1 MVSWFLKVCFFK
13 FHLYRYSARM
23 QAARGGGVFASPLGV
38 PISGAAISAY
48 DAAAGSI
55 LERKEGNKAARAD
68 AAADAAGVGYDDDE
82 IIEEEGIGAPGGAR
96 SEAGRSIGDGVSI
109 VEESMAYTDD
119 FEPLS
124 HANTRVLSDDVME
137 EGLAAAA
144 AAQLKRAAAAGKR
157 PPGFASRGLSPG
169 RESGGGVG
177 NVHAQQEQG
186 AGAAF
191 DDSFDDKYKT
201 VTAKHDEVGPL
212 YTSNPVHP

>member
-144 AAQLKRAAAAGKR
+144 AEEGGGGGQAASGIRLQGFISRQGERGGRWERARAA
-157 PPGFASRGLSPG
+157 
-169 RESGGGVG
+169 
-177 NVHAQQEQG
+177 G
-186 AGAAF
+186 AGCGCCF
-191 DDSFDDKYKT
+191 RRQ
-201 VTAKHDEVGPL
+201 L
-212 YTSNPVHP
+212 R